1 MSDKIYNVLA
11 LCTGNSARSI
21 LAEAIVNREGAGRF
35 RGFSAGSQPKGEP
48 NPIALEFLQSLG
60 YDTSYHRSKS
70 WTEFS
75 GPDAPNMDIIITVC
89 DSAAGESCP
98 YWPGHPL
105 VAHWGLPDPSDVE
118 GTHEQKLAAFQET
131 HSLLMMRVKA
141 LFDLPIAEL
150 GPAELKSRLVEI
162 GKMDGATDMARNMG

>member
-1 MSDKIYNVLA
+1 MSDKTYNVLA

-21 LAEAIVNREGAGRF
+21 LAEAIINREGAGKF

-75 GPDAPNMDIIITVC
+75 GPNAPNMDIIITLALIYCGYRVWKWY
-89 DSAAGESCP
+89 DGLKAQVG
-98 YWPGHPL
+98 PGP
-105 VAHWGLPDPSDVE
+105 GPNMKIRTDQDPDIIDIDYE
-118 GTHEQKLAAFQET
+118 
-131 HSLLMMRVKA
+131 
-141 LFDLPIAEL
+141 
-150 GPAELKSRLVEI
+150 EI
-162 GKMDGATDMARNMG
+162 D